1 MGELQFLQV
10 DSTDGVLT
18 AVFNRPKA
26 NAFNGPMIEEWLT
39 VLKDAERDDSVRC
52 LLLTGAGR
60 FFSAGQDVTAFE
72 KTDGQ
77 VSFRQ
82 HLHRTYNRVILKMRK
97 LEKPIVGAINGPA
110 VGAGLG
116 IALATDVRIAAE
128 SASFIYGFTGIG
140 LSADSG
146 TSLALPLLT
155 GLARAAEL
163 AFTNRTVTA
172 PEALEMGLVN
182 RVVPDSELMDQA
194 RELAASLASGP
205 TRAIGLSKRALNHSV
220 LGSLEATLEYEAQ
233 LQEIAGR
240 SEDHAEGLAA
250 FLEKRQPKF
259 RGK

>member
-26 NAFNGPMIEEWLT
+26 NAFNVPMIEEWLA

-82 HLHRTYNRVILKMRK
+82 HLHRTYNPVILKMRK

-116 IALATDVRIAAE
+116 IALATDLRIAAE

-146 TSLALPLLT
+146 TSLALPRLV

-172 PEALEMGLVN
+172 KEALEIGLVN
-182 RVVPDSELMDQA
+182 RVVPDADLMDRA
-194 RELAASLASGP
+194 KELAASLASGP

-250 FLEKRQPKF
+250 FLEKRQPTF

>member
-18 AVFNRPKA
+18 AAFNRPKA
-26 NAFNGPMIEEWLT
+26 NAFNGPMIEEWLA

-60 FFSAGQDVTAFE
+60 FFSAGQDVTAFDR
-72 KTDGQ
+72 TDGQ

-82 HLHRTYNRVILKMRK
+82 HLRRTYNRVILRMRK

-116 IALATDVRIAAE
+116 IALATDLRIAAE
-128 SASFIYGFTGIG
+128 SANFIYGFTGIG

-146 TSLALPLLT
+146 TSLALPLLA

-163 AFTNRTVTA
+163 AFTNRAVTA
-172 PEALEMGLVN
+172 REALEMGLVN
-182 RVVPDSELMDQA
+182 RVVPDAELKDQA
-194 RELAASLASGP
+194 HELAASLASGP

-220 LGSLEATLEYEAQ
+220 LGALEAALEYEAQ

-240 SEDHAEGLAA
+240 SADHAEGLAA

>member
-1 MGELQFLQV
+1 MGEPQFLQV

-18 AVFNRPKA
+18 AVLNRPKA

-82 HLHRTYNRVILKMRK
+82 HLHRTYNRVILRMRK

-116 IALATDVRIAAE
+116 IALATDLRIAAE
-128 SASFIYGFTGIG
+128 SANFIYGFTGIG

-146 TSLALPLLT
+146 TSLALPLLV
-155 GLARAAEL
+155 GPARAAEL
-163 AFTNRTVTA
+163 AFTNRAVSA
-172 PEALEMGLVN
+172 QEALELGLVN
-182 RVVPDSELMDQA
+182 RVVADAELMNQA
-194 RELAASLASGP
+194 HELAASLAIGP

-240 SEDHAEGLAA
+240 TEDHAEGLAA

-259 RGK
+259 RGR

>member
-26 NAFNGPMIEEWLT
+26 NAFNGPMIEEWLA

-77 VSFRQ
+77 VSFRL
-82 HLHRTYNRVILKMRK
+82 HLHRTYNPVILKMRK

-116 IALATDVRIAAE
+116 IALATDLRIAAE

-146 TSLALPLLT
+146 TSLALPRLV

-172 PEALEMGLVN
+172 KEALEIGLVN
-182 RVVPDSELMDQA
+182 RVVPDAELMDRA
-194 RELAASLASGP
+194 KELAASLASGP
-205 TRAIGLSKRALNHSV
+205 TRAIGLSKRAFNHSV

-250 FLEKRQPKF
+250 FLEKRQPTF